1 MKILI
6 TLLLLTLPLLGEPA
20 ESAWK
25 KLVGKRFAS
34 APEFSYPTNDPK
46 LPNVL
51 IYGDSIS
58 IHYHQELRKE
68 LAGKA
73 NLYRIYENGGDSSTF
88 IPKMAKMRG
97 TMTDTSLDDPWNFQW
112 DVIQFNV
119 GLHDLKYL
127 DGKKMDKH
135 KGKQVTSPDQYGKN
149 LEAILEFLEKEYPE
163 AHLIFATT
171 TPVPEGESGR
181 VAGDAEKY
189 NEIARKVLKDHPEVT
204 INDLYSLT
212 KPNQPNWWTKP
223 GNVHFN
229 SKGQQAQA
237 DQTAAAIIAELAK

>member
-1 MKILI
+1 MKTLI
-6 TLLLLTLPLLGEPA
+6 TLFLLTLTMLGKPA
-20 ESAWK
+20 ETAWK
-25 KLVGKRFAS
+25 KLVLDRFAS
-34 APEFSYPTNDPK
+34 APEFSYPANDPK

-88 IPKMAKMRG
+88 IPKMEKMSG
-97 TMTDTSLDDPWNFQW
+97 AMGASSLDDPWDFQW

-127 DGKKMDKH
+127 KGKKMDKH
-135 KGKQVTSPDQYGKN
+135 NGKQVTSPEQYGKN
-149 LEAILEFLEKEYPE
+149 LEAILAFLSKDHPK
-163 AHLIFATT
+163 ARLIFATT

-181 VAGDAEKY
+181 VAGDAEKF
-189 NEIARKVLKDHPEVT
+189 NQIALKVLKDHPEVA

-212 KPNQPNWWTKP
+212 KPNQPKWWTKP

-229 SKGQQAQA
+229 AKGQKAQA